1 MQKPQRSRRHTK
13 LVPSSGQT
21 FVILRVLCGLSLV
34 LASVQSL
41 PAQTESGS
49 ALHVQWEPQEL
60 VNGSA
65 ALFRVTAPAALK
77 QLDAT
82 WFDRKLTFRFAAACN
97 CWYGVGGVD
106 LNAKPGKYVLRLT
119 GKTENGD
126 ALAFTYD
133 INVVEKRYPS
143 TAVTGVP
150 QKYVQPPPEVTARI
164 AEESAL
170 KKQVFSRFEPESVWS
185 GQFSAPVASTVT
197 AIFGS
202 ARVFNGTK
210 KTVHEGLDFRAG
222 VGTAVHATNRG
233 TVVLAR
239 NLYFEG
245 NCVVLDHG
253 DGLLTLYMH
262 LSEFK
267 VKEGDL
273 VNSGQLLG
281 LSGNTGRVNGPHL
294 HFAARWQGMYL
305 DPETLIA
312 LRPPVP

>member
-1 MQKPQRSRRHTK
+1 MVLSSR
-13 LVPSSGQT
+13 QT
-21 FVILRVLCGLSLV
+21 FVMLRVLCGLLLLICTS
-34 LASVQSL
+34 ARSV
-41 PAQTESGS
+41 PAQAQTANG
-49 ALHVQWEPQEL
+49 LRVQWDPQEL

-65 ALFRVTAPAALK
+65 VLFRVTAPATLK
-77 QLDAT
+77 ELDAT
-82 WFDRKLTFRFAAACN
+82 WFDRKLTFRFSAACN

-106 LNAKPGKYVLRLT
+106 LNAKPGNYVLRLHGT
-119 GKTENGD
+119 SQNGE
-126 ALAFTYD
+126 ALAFTHD
-133 INVVEKRYPS
+133 VTVVEKRYPT
-143 TAVTGVP
+143 TAVTGVA
-150 QKYVQPPPEVTARI
+150 QKYVEPPPEVTARL

-170 KKQVFSRFEPESVWS
+170 KKQVFARFEPESLWS
-185 GQFSAPVASTVT
+185 GQFAAPVDNTIT

-210 KTVHEGLDFRAG
+210 KTVHEGMDFRAA

-267 VKEGDL
+267 VKEGDS
-273 VNSGQLLG
+273 VGSGQLLG
-281 LSGNTGRVNGPHL
+281 LSGNSGRVNGPHV

-305 DPETLIA
+305 DPETLLA
-312 LRPPVP
+312 LRPPALAK